1 MTEEK
6 KKVADVSKKEEKIE
20 AKEGVETKA
29 ANETEK
35 DLPLAIKIAKAAN
48 DMGAIA
54 KDGKNKSQDFQFIS
68 ESAIK
73 AAVRKV
79 SAKYGFTIFP
89 KQIKN
94 ITRYERTTSRGGT
107 LYFYDVMQEFVV
119 TDGKEEMV
127 GDMMGT
133 GSDTGDKAF
142 NKAVTVALKNF
153 EKQLFNVSD
162 KSENDPDSETPP
174 ETTGT
179 VSNNQQPYQ
188 GQYNNYQNYRP
199 TSVPSKP
206 RKLNKA
212 QLENYTVQFSD
223 GKKYTLKAIFE
234 RAKTNDVIKQWIKAG
249 NYDNTTKFYI
259 KQLGGIYKAEQKIK
273 DKSNQQPVSEDDGFE
288 DIIAK

>member
-6 KKVADVSKKEEKIE
+6 KKVAEVSKKEEKIE

-35 DLPLAIKIAKAAN
+35 YLPLAIKIAKAAN

-94 ITRYERTTSRGGT
+94 ITRYERATSRGGT
-107 LYFYDVMQEFVV
+107 LYFYDVLQEFVV
-119 TDGKEEMV
+119 TDGKEEMI

-179 VSNNQQPYQ
+179 RGNNQQSYQ
-188 GQYNNYQNYRP
+188 GQYNNFQNYRQR
-199 TSVPSKP
+199 VP
-206 RKLNKA
+206 RKLSKT
-212 QLENYTVQFSD
+212 QLENYAVEFSN
-223 GKKYTLKAIFE
+223 GQKHTLKEIFE
-234 RAKTNDVIKQWIKAG
+234 SAKTNDVTKKWLNSG
-249 NYDNTTKFYI
+249 NYDSTTGAYI
-259 KQLGGIYKAEQKIK
+259 KQLEAIYKAEQKVK
-273 DKSNQQPVSEDDGFE
+273 AESQNSQQAPDQFE

>member
-1 MTEEK
+1 MTEDK
-6 KKVADVSKKEEKIE
+6 KKVAEVSKKEEKIE

-54 KDGKNKSQDFQFIS
+54 KDGTNKGQSFQFIS
-68 ESAIK
+68 EAAIK

-94 ITRYERTTSRGGT
+94 ITRYERTTARGGT
-107 LYFYDVMQEFVV
+107 LYFYDVLQEFVV
-119 TDGKEEMV
+119 TDGKEEMI
-127 GDMMGT
+127 GEMMGT

-174 ETTGT
+174 ETIGT
-179 VSNNQQPYQ
+179 RGNNQQSYQ
-188 GQYNNYQNYRP
+188 GQYNNFQNYRQRA
-199 TSVPSKP
+199 P
-206 RKLNKA
+206 RKLSKT
-212 QLENYTVQFSD
+212 QLENYAVEFSN
-223 GKKYTLKAIFE
+223 GQKHTLKEIFE
-234 RAKTNDVIKQWIKAG
+234 SAKTNDVTKKWLNSG
-249 NYDNTTKFYI
+249 NYDSTTGAYI
-259 KQLGGIYKAEQKIK
+259 KQLEAIYKAEQKVK
-273 DKSNQQPVSEDDGFE
+273 AESQKSQQAPDKFE

>member
-6 KKVADVSKKEEKIE
+6 KKVAEVSKKEEKTE

-54 KDGKNKSQDFQFIS
+54 KDGKNKNQDFQFIS

-119 TDGKEEMV
+119 TDGKEEMI

-179 VSNNQQPYQ
+179 RGNNQQPYQ
-188 GQYNNYQNYRP
+188 RQYNNFQNYRQ
-199 TSVPSKP
+199 SK
-206 RKLNKA
+206 KLSKT
-212 QLENYTVQFSD
+212 QLENYAVEFSN
-223 GKKYTLKAIFE
+223 GQKHTLKEIFE
-234 RAKTNDVIKQWIKAG
+234 SAKTNGVTKKWLNSG
-249 NYDNTTKFYI
+249 NYDSTTGAYI
-259 KQLGGIYKAEQKIK
+259 KQLEAIYKAEQKVK
-273 DKSNQQPVSEDDGFE
+273 AESQNSQQAPDQFE

>member
-6 KKVADVSKKEEKIE
+6 KKVAEVSKKEEKTE

-54 KDGKNKSQDFQFIS
+54 KDGKNKNQDFQFIS

-119 TDGKEEMV
+119 TDGKEEMI
-127 GDMMGT
+127 GEMMGT

-179 VSNNQQPYQ
+179 RGNNQQSYQ
-188 GQYNNYQNYRP
+188 GQYNNFQNYRQR
-199 TSVPSKP
+199 VP
-206 RKLNKA
+206 RKLSKT
-212 QLENYTVQFSD
+212 QLENYAVEFSN
-223 GKKYTLKAIFE
+223 GQKHTLKEIFE
-234 RAKTNDVIKQWIKAG
+234 SAKTNDVTKKWLNSG
-249 NYDNTTKFYI
+249 NYDSTTGAYI
-259 KQLGGIYKAEQKIK
+259 KQLEAIYKAEQKIK
-273 DKSNQQPVSEDDGFE
+273 TANQNSQQAPDQFE

>member
-6 KKVADVSKKEEKIE
+6 KKVAEVSKKEEKTE

-29 ANETEK
+29 ANEKEK

-48 DMGAIA
+48 DMGAIS
-54 KDGKNKSQDFQFIS
+54 KDGKNKNQDFQFIS

-94 ITRYERTTSRGGT
+94 ITRYERATSRGGT

-119 TDGKEEMV
+119 TDGKEEMI
-127 GDMMGT
+127 GEMMGT

-179 VSNNQQPYQ
+179 RGNNQQPYQ
-188 GQYNNYQNYRP
+188 RQYNNFQNYRQ
-199 TSVPSKP
+199 SK
-206 RKLNKA
+206 KLSKT
-212 QLENYTVQFSD
+212 QLENYAVEFSN
-223 GKKYTLKAIFE
+223 GQKHTLKELFE
-234 RAKTNDVIKQWIKAG
+234 SAKTNGVTKKWLDSG
-249 NYDNTTKFYI
+249 NYDSTTGTYI
-259 KQLGGIYKAEQKIK
+259 KQLEAIYKAEQKVK
-273 DKSNQQPVSEDDGFE
+273 AESQNSQQAPDQFE

>member
-6 KKVADVSKKEEKIE
+6 KKVAEVSKEEKIE

-119 TDGKEEMV
+119 TDGKEEMI

-179 VSNNQQPYQ
+179 RGNNQQSYQ
-188 GQYNNYQNYRP
+188 GQYNNFQNYRQR
-199 TSVPSKP
+199 VP
-206 RKLNKA
+206 RKLSKT
-212 QLENYTVQFSD
+212 QLENYAVEFSN
-223 GKKYTLKAIFE
+223 GQKHTLKEIFE
-234 RAKTNDVIKQWIKAG
+234 SAKTNGVTKKWLNSG
-249 NYDNTTKFYI
+249 NYDSTTEAYI
-259 KQLGGIYKAEQKIK
+259 KQLDAIYKAEQKIK
-273 DKSNQQPVSEDDGFE
+273 TANQNRQQAPDQFE

>member
-6 KKVADVSKKEEKIE
+6 KKVAEVSKKEEKTE

-29 ANETEK
+29 ANEKEK

-54 KDGKNKSQDFQFIS
+54 KDGKNKNQDFQFIS

-119 TDGKEEMV
+119 TDGKEEMI

-179 VSNNQQPYQ
+179 RGNNQQPYQ
-188 GQYNNYQNYRP
+188 RQYNNFQNYRQ
-199 TSVPSKP
+199 SK
-206 RKLNKA
+206 KLSKT
-212 QLENYTVQFSD
+212 QLENYAVEFSN
-223 GKKYTLKAIFE
+223 GQKHTLKEIFE
-234 RAKTNDVIKQWIKAG
+234 SAKTNGVTKKWLNRG
-249 NYDNTTKFYI
+249 NYDSTTGAYI
-259 KQLGGIYKAEQKIK
+259 KQLEAIYKAEQKIK
-273 DKSNQQPVSEDDGFE
+273 TANQNSQQAPDQFE

>member
-6 KKVADVSKKEEKIE
+6 KKVAEISKKEEKIE

-29 ANETEK
+29 ASETEK

-54 KDGKNKSQDFQFIS
+54 KDGKNKNQDFQFIS

-119 TDGKEEMV
+119 TDGKEEMI

-179 VSNNQQPYQ
+179 RGNNQQSYQ
-188 GQYNNYQNYRP
+188 GQYNNFQNYRQR
-199 TSVPSKP
+199 VP
-206 RKLNKA
+206 RKLSKT
-212 QLENYTVQFSD
+212 QLENYAVEFSN
-223 GKKYTLKAIFE
+223 GQKHTLKEIFE
-234 RAKTNDVIKQWIKAG
+234 SAKTNDVTKKWLNSG
-249 NYDNTTKFYI
+249 NYDSTTGAYI
-259 KQLGGIYKAEQKIK
+259 KQLEAIYKAEQKVK
-273 DKSNQQPVSEDDGFE
+273 AESQKSQQAPDQFE

>member
-6 KKVADVSKKEEKIE
+6 KKVAEVSKKEEKTE
-20 AKEGVETKA
+20 AKEGIETKA

-54 KDGKNKSQDFQFIS
+54 KDGKNKNQDFQFIS

-119 TDGKEEMV
+119 TDGKEEMI

-179 VSNNQQPYQ
+179 RGNNQQPYQ
-188 GQYNNYQNYRP
+188 RQYNNFQNYRQR
-199 TSVPSKP
+199 VP
-206 RKLNKA
+206 RKLSKT
-212 QLENYTVQFSD
+212 QLENYAVEFSN
-223 GKKYTLKAIFE
+223 GQKHTLKEIFE
-234 RAKTNDVIKQWIKAG
+234 SAKTNDVTKKWLNSG
-249 NYDNTTKFYI
+249 NYDSTTGAYI
-259 KQLGGIYKAEQKIK
+259 KQLEAIYKAEQKVK
-273 DKSNQQPVSEDDGFE
+273 AESQNSQQAPDQFE

>member
-6 KKVADVSKKEEKIE
+6 KKVAEISKKEEKIE

-29 ANETEK
+29 ASETEK

-54 KDGKNKSQDFQFIS
+54 KDGKNKNQDFQFIS

-119 TDGKEEMV
+119 TDGKEEMI

-179 VSNNQQPYQ
+179 RGNNQQSYQ
-188 GQYNNYQNYRP
+188 GQYNNSQNYRQR
-199 TSVPSKP
+199 VP
-206 RKLNKA
+206 RKLSKT
-212 QLENYTVQFSD
+212 QLENYAVEFSN
-223 GKKYTLKAIFE
+223 GQKHTLKEIFE
-234 RAKTNDVIKQWIKAG
+234 SAKTNDVTKKWLNSG
-249 NYDNTTKFYI
+249 NYDSTTGAYI
-259 KQLGGIYKAEQKIK
+259 KQLEAIYKAEQKVK
-273 DKSNQQPVSEDDGFE
+273 AESQKSQQAPDQFE

>member
-6 KKVADVSKKEEKIE
+6 KKVAEISKKEEKIE

-54 KDGKNKSQDFQFIS
+54 KDGKNKNQDFQFIS

-179 VSNNQQPYQ
+179 RGNNQQPYQ
-188 GQYNNYQNYRP
+188 RQYNNFQNYRQ
-199 TSVPSKP
+199 SK
-206 RKLNKA
+206 KLSKT
-212 QLENYTVQFSD
+212 QLENYAVEFSN
-223 GKKYTLKAIFE
+223 GQKHTLKEIFE
-234 RAKTNDVIKQWIKAG
+234 SAKTNGVTKKWLNSG
-249 NYDNTTKFYI
+249 NYDSTTGAYI
-259 KQLGGIYKAEQKIK
+259 KQLEAIYKAEQKIK
-273 DKSNQQPVSEDDGFE
+273 TANQNSQQAPDQFE

>member
-6 KKVADVSKKEEKIE
+6 KKVAEVSKKEEKTE

-48 DMGAIA
+48 DMGAIS

-94 ITRYERTTSRGGT
+94 ITRYERATSRGGT
-107 LYFYDVMQEFVV
+107 LYFYDVLQEFVV
-119 TDGKEEMV
+119 TDGKEEMI

-179 VSNNQQPYQ
+179 RGNNQQSYQ
-188 GQYNNYQNYRP
+188 GQYNNFQNYRQR
-199 TSVPSKP
+199 VP
-206 RKLNKA
+206 RKLSKT
-212 QLENYTVQFSD
+212 QLENYAVEFSN
-223 GKKYTLKAIFE
+223 GQKHTLKEIFE
-234 RAKTNDVIKQWIKAG
+234 SAKTNDVTKKWLNSG
-249 NYDNTTKFYI
+249 NYDSTTGAYI
-259 KQLGGIYKAEQKIK
+259 KQLEAIYKAEQKVK
-273 DKSNQQPVSEDDGFE
+273 AESQNGQQAPDQFE

>member
-6 KKVADVSKKEEKIE
+6 KKVAEVSKKEEKTE
-20 AKEGVETKA
+20 AKEGIETKA

-94 ITRYERTTSRGGT
+94 ITRYERATSRGGT
-107 LYFYDVMQEFVV
+107 LYFYDVLQEFVV
-119 TDGKEEMV
+119 TDGKEEMI

-179 VSNNQQPYQ
+179 RGNNQQSYQ
-188 GQYNNYQNYRP
+188 GQYNNFQNYRQR
-199 TSVPSKP
+199 VP
-206 RKLNKA
+206 RKLSKT
-212 QLENYTVQFSD
+212 QLENYAVEFSN
-223 GKKYTLKAIFE
+223 GQNHTLKEIFE
-234 RAKTNDVIKQWIKAG
+234 SAKTNDVTKKWLNSG
-249 NYDNTTKFYI
+249 NYDSTTGAYI
-259 KQLGGIYKAEQKIK
+259 KQLEVIYKAEQKVK
-273 DKSNQQPVSEDDGFE
+273 AESQNGQQAPDQFE

>member
-1 MTEEK
+1 
-6 KKVADVSKKEEKIE
+6 
-20 AKEGVETKA
+20 
-29 ANETEK
+29 
-35 DLPLAIKIAKAAN
+35 
-48 DMGAIA
+48 MGAIA

-94 ITRYERTTSRGGT
+94 ITRYERATSRGGT
-107 LYFYDVMQEFVV
+107 LYFYDVLQEFVV
-119 TDGKEEMV
+119 TDGKEEMI

-179 VSNNQQPYQ
+179 RGNNQQSYQ
-188 GQYNNYQNYRP
+188 GQYNNFQNYRQRA
-199 TSVPSKP
+199 P
-206 RKLNKA
+206 RKLSKT
-212 QLENYTVQFSD
+212 QLENYAVEFSN
-223 GKKYTLKAIFE
+223 GQKHTLKEIFE
-234 RAKTNDVIKQWIKAG
+234 SAKTNGVTKKWLDSG
-249 NYDNTTKFYI
+249 NYDSTTGTYI
-259 KQLGGIYKAEQKIK
+259 KQLDAIYKAEQKIRNENQ
-273 DKSNQQPVSEDDGFE
+273 KSQQAPDQFE

>member
-6 KKVADVSKKEEKIE
+6 KKVAEVSKEEKIE

-48 DMGAIA
+48 DIGAIA
-54 KDGKNKSQDFQFIS
+54 KDGKNKNQDFQFIS

-119 TDGKEEMV
+119 TDGKEEMI

-179 VSNNQQPYQ
+179 RGNNQQPYQ
-188 GQYNNYQNYRP
+188 RQYNNFQNYRQ
-199 TSVPSKP
+199 SK
-206 RKLNKA
+206 KLSKT
-212 QLENYTVQFSD
+212 QLENYAVEFSN
-223 GKKYTLKAIFE
+223 GQKHTLKEIFE
-234 RAKTNDVIKQWIKAG
+234 SAKTNGVTKKWLNSG
-249 NYDNTTKFYI
+249 NYDSTTGAYI
-259 KQLGGIYKAEQKIK
+259 KQLEAIYKAEQKVK
-273 DKSNQQPVSEDDGFE
+273 AESQNRQQAPDQFE

>member
-6 KKVADVSKKEEKIE
+6 KKVAEVSKKEEKTE

-54 KDGKNKSQDFQFIS
+54 KDGKNKNQDFQFIS

-119 TDGKEEMV
+119 TDGKEEMI
-127 GDMMGT
+127 G
-133 GSDTGDKAF
+133 
-142 NKAVTVALKNF
+142 
-153 EKQLFNVSD
+153 E
-162 KSENDPDSETPP
+162 
-174 ETTGT
+174 
-179 VSNNQQPYQ
+179 
-188 GQYNNYQNYRP
+188 
-199 TSVPSKP
+199 
-206 RKLNKA
+206 
-212 QLENYTVQFSD
+212 
-223 GKKYTLKAIFE
+223 I
-234 RAKTNDVIKQWIKAG
+234 
-249 NYDNTTKFYI
+249 
-259 KQLGGIYKAEQKIK
+259 
-273 DKSNQQPVSEDDGFE
+273 
-288 DIIAK
+288 

>member
-6 KKVADVSKKEEKIE
+6 KKVAEVSKKEEKTE

-54 KDGKNKSQDFQFIS
+54 KDGTNKGQSFQFIS
-68 ESAIK
+68 EAAIK

-94 ITRYERTTSRGGT
+94 ITRYERTTARGGT
-107 LYFYDVMQEFVV
+107 LYFYDVLQEFVV
-119 TDGKEEMV
+119 TDGKEEMI

-179 VSNNQQPYQ
+179 RGNNQQPYQ
-188 GQYNNYQNYRP
+188 RQYNNFQNYRQ
-199 TSVPSKP
+199 SK
-206 RKLNKA
+206 KLSKT
-212 QLENYTVQFSD
+212 QLENYAVEFSN
-223 GKKYTLKAIFE
+223 GQKHTLKEIFE
-234 RAKTNDVIKQWIKAG
+234 SAKTNGVTKKWLNSG
-249 NYDNTTKFYI
+249 NYDSTTEAYI
-259 KQLGGIYKAEQKIK
+259 KQLDAIYKAEQKIK
-273 DKSNQQPVSEDDGFE
+273 TANQNSQQAPDQFE

>member
-6 KKVADVSKKEEKIE
+6 KKVAEVSKKEEKTE
-20 AKEGVETKA
+20 AKEGIETKA

-94 ITRYERTTSRGGT
+94 ITRYERATSRGGT
-107 LYFYDVMQEFVV
+107 LYFYDVLQEFVV
-119 TDGKEEMV
+119 TDGKEEMI

-179 VSNNQQPYQ
+179 RGNNQQSYQ
-188 GQYNNYQNYRP
+188 GQYNNFQNYRQR
-199 TSVPSKP
+199 VP
-206 RKLNKA
+206 RKLSKT
-212 QLENYTVQFSD
+212 QLENYAVEFSN
-223 GKKYTLKAIFE
+223 GQNHTLKEIFE
-234 RAKTNDVIKQWIKAG
+234 SAKTNDVTKKWLNSG
-249 NYDNTTKFYI
+249 NYDSTTGAYI
-259 KQLGGIYKAEQKIK
+259 KQLEAIYKAEQKVK
-273 DKSNQQPVSEDDGFE
+273 AESQNGQQAPDQFE

>member
-6 KKVADVSKKEEKIE
+6 KKVAEVSKKEEKIE

-54 KDGKNKSQDFQFIS
+54 KDGTNKGQSFQFIS
-68 ESAIK
+68 EAAIK

-94 ITRYERTTSRGGT
+94 ITRYERTTARGGT
-107 LYFYDVMQEFVV
+107 LYFYDVLQEFVV
-119 TDGKEEMV
+119 TDGKEEMI

-179 VSNNQQPYQ
+179 RGNNQQPYQ
-188 GQYNNYQNYRP
+188 RQYNNFQNYRQ
-199 TSVPSKP
+199 SK
-206 RKLNKA
+206 KLSKT
-212 QLENYTVQFSD
+212 QLENYAVEFSN
-223 GKKYTLKAIFE
+223 GQKHTLKEIFE
-234 RAKTNDVIKQWIKAG
+234 SAKTNGVTKKWLNSG
-249 NYDNTTKFYI
+249 NYDSTTEAYI
-259 KQLGGIYKAEQKIK
+259 KQLDAIYKAEQKIK
-273 DKSNQQPVSEDDGFE
+273 TANQNSQQAPDQFE

>member
-6 KKVADVSKKEEKIE
+6 KKVAEVSKKEEKTE

-54 KDGKNKSQDFQFIS
+54 KDGKNKNQDFQFIS

-119 TDGKEEMV
+119 TDGKEEMI

-179 VSNNQQPYQ
+179 RGNNQQSYQ
-188 GQYNNYQNYRP
+188 GQYNNSQNYRQR
-199 TSVPSKP
+199 VP
-206 RKLNKA
+206 RKLSKT
-212 QLENYTVQFSD
+212 QLENYAVEFSN
-223 GKKYTLKAIFE
+223 GQKHTLKEIFE
-234 RAKTNDVIKQWIKAG
+234 SAKTNDVTKKWLNSG
-249 NYDNTTKFYI
+249 NYDSTTGAYI
-259 KQLGGIYKAEQKIK
+259 KQLEAIYKAEQKVK
-273 DKSNQQPVSEDDGFE
+273 AESQKSQQAPDQFE

>member
-6 KKVADVSKKEEKIE
+6 KVAEISKKEEKIE

-29 ANETEK
+29 ASETEK

-54 KDGKNKSQDFQFIS
+54 KDGKNKNQDFQFIS

-119 TDGKEEMV
+119 TDGKEEMI

-153 EKQLFNVSD
+153 EKQLFNISD

-179 VSNNQQPYQ
+179 RGNNQQSYQ
-188 GQYNNYQNYRP
+188 GQYNNSQNYRQR
-199 TSVPSKP
+199 VP
-206 RKLNKA
+206 RKLSKT
-212 QLENYTVQFSD
+212 QLENYAVEFSN
-223 GKKYTLKAIFE
+223 GQKHTLKEIFE
-234 RAKTNDVIKQWIKAG
+234 SAKTNDVTKKWLNSG
-249 NYDNTTKFYI
+249 NYDSTTGAYI
-259 KQLGGIYKAEQKIK
+259 KQLEAIYKAEQKVK
-273 DKSNQQPVSEDDGFE
+273 AESQKSQQAPDQFE

>member
-1 MTEEK
+1 MTEDK
-6 KKVADVSKKEEKIE
+6 KKAAEVSKKEEKTEE

-54 KDGKNKSQDFQFIS
+54 KDGKNKNQDFQFIS

-94 ITRYERTTSRGGT
+94 IRRYERTTSRGGT

-119 TDGKEEMV
+119 TDGKEEMI
-127 GDMMGT
+127 GEMMGT

-162 KSENDPDSETPP
+162 KSEIDPDSETPP

-179 VSNNQQPYQ
+179 RGNNQQSYQ
-188 GQYNNYQNYRP
+188 GQYNNSQNYRQR
-199 TSVPSKP
+199 VP
-206 RKLNKA
+206 RKLSKT
-212 QLENYTVQFSD
+212 QLENYAVEFSN
-223 GKKYTLKAIFE
+223 GQKHTLKEIFE
-234 RAKTNDVIKQWIKAG
+234 SAKTNDVTKKWLNSG
-249 NYDNTTKFYI
+249 NYDSTTGAYI
-259 KQLGGIYKAEQKIK
+259 KQLEAIYKAEQKVK
-273 DKSNQQPVSEDDGFE
+273 AESQKSQQAPDQFE

>member
-35 DLPLAIKIAKAAN
+35 GLPLAIKIAKAAN

-54 KDGKNKSQDFQFIS
+54 KDGKNKSKDFQFIS

-119 TDGKEEMV
+119 TDGKEEMI

-179 VSNNQQPYQ
+179 RGNNQQPYQ
-188 GQYNNYQNYRP
+188 RQYNNFQNYRQ
-199 TSVPSKP
+199 SK
-206 RKLNKA
+206 KLSKT
-212 QLENYTVQFSD
+212 QLENYAVEFSN
-223 GKKYTLKAIFE
+223 GQKHTLKEIFE
-234 RAKTNDVIKQWIKAG
+234 SAKTNGVTKKWLNSG
-249 NYDNTTKFYI
+249 NYDSTTGAYI
-259 KQLGGIYKAEQKIK
+259 KQLEAIYKAEQKVK
-273 DKSNQQPVSEDDGFE
+273 AESQNSQQAPDQFE

>member
-6 KKVADVSKKEEKIE
+6 KKVAEVSKEEKIE

-54 KDGKNKSQDFQFIS
+54 KDGKNKNQDFQFIS

-119 TDGKEEMV
+119 TDGKEEMI

-179 VSNNQQPYQ
+179 RGNNQQPYQ
-188 GQYNNYQNYRP
+188 RQYNNFQNYRQ
-199 TSVPSKP
+199 SK
-206 RKLNKA
+206 KLSKT
-212 QLENYTVQFSD
+212 QLENYAVEFSD
-223 GKKYTLKAIFE
+223 GEKRTLKEIFK
-234 RAKTNDVIKQWIKAG
+234 RAETNDVVRQWIKSG
-249 NYDNTTKFYI
+249 KHDNTTATYI
-259 KQLGGIYKAEQKIK
+259 KQLGGIYKAEKKIK
-273 DKSNQQPVSEDDGFE
+273 AESNQQPQQPVSEDDGFE

>member
-6 KKVADVSKKEEKIE
+6 KKVAEVSKKEEKTE

-48 DMGAIA
+48 DMGAIS

-94 ITRYERTTSRGGT
+94 ITRYERATSRGGT
-107 LYFYDVMQEFVV
+107 LYFYDVLQEFVV
-119 TDGKEEMV
+119 TDGKEEMI

-179 VSNNQQPYQ
+179 RGNNQQSYQ
-188 GQYNNYQNYRP
+188 GQYNNFQNYRQR
-199 TSVPSKP
+199 VP
-206 RKLNKA
+206 RKLSKT
-212 QLENYTVQFSD
+212 QLENYAVEFSN
-223 GKKYTLKAIFE
+223 GQKHTLKEIFE
-234 RAKTNDVIKQWIKAG
+234 SAKTNDVTKKWLNSG
-249 NYDNTTKFYI
+249 NYDSTTGAYI
-259 KQLGGIYKAEQKIK
+259 KQLEAIYKAEQKIK
-273 DKSNQQPVSEDDGFE
+273 TANQNSQQAPDQFE

>member
-6 KKVADVSKKEEKIE
+6 KKVAEVSKEEKIE

-54 KDGKNKSQDFQFIS
+54 KDGTNKGQSFQFIS
-68 ESAIK
+68 EAAIK

-94 ITRYERTTSRGGT
+94 ITRYERTTARGGT
-107 LYFYDVMQEFVV
+107 LYFYDVLQEFVV
-119 TDGKEEMV
+119 TDGKEEMI

-179 VSNNQQPYQ
+179 RGNNQQPYQ
-188 GQYNNYQNYRP
+188 RQYNNFQNYRQ
-199 TSVPSKP
+199 SK
-206 RKLNKA
+206 KLSKT
-212 QLENYTVQFSD
+212 QLENYAVEFSN
-223 GKKYTLKAIFE
+223 GQKHTLKEIFE
-234 RAKTNDVIKQWIKAG
+234 SAKTNGVTKKWLNSG
-249 NYDNTTKFYI
+249 NYDSTTEAYI
-259 KQLGGIYKAEQKIK
+259 KQLDAIYKAEQKIK
-273 DKSNQQPVSEDDGFE
+273 IANQNSQQAPDQFE

>member
-1 MTEEK
+1 
-6 KKVADVSKKEEKIE
+6 
-20 AKEGVETKA
+20 
-29 ANETEK
+29 
-35 DLPLAIKIAKAAN
+35 
-48 DMGAIA
+48 MGAIA

-94 ITRYERTTSRGGT
+94 ITRYERATSRGGT
-107 LYFYDVMQEFVV
+107 LYFYDVLQEFVV
-119 TDGKEEMV
+119 TDGKEEMI

-179 VSNNQQPYQ
+179 RGNNQQSYQ
-188 GQYNNYQNYRP
+188 GQYNNFQNYRQR
-199 TSVPSKP
+199 VP
-206 RKLNKA
+206 RKLSKT
-212 QLENYTVQFSD
+212 QLENYAVEFSN
-223 GKKYTLKAIFE
+223 GQKHTLKEIFE
-234 RAKTNDVIKQWIKAG
+234 SAKTNDVTKKWLNSG
-249 NYDNTTKFYI
+249 NYDSTTGAYI
-259 KQLGGIYKAEQKIK
+259 KQLEAIYKAEQKVK
-273 DKSNQQPVSEDDGFE
+273 AESQNGQQAPDQFE

>member
-6 KKVADVSKKEEKIE
+6 KKVAEVSKKEEKTE

-54 KDGKNKSQDFQFIS
+54 KDGKNKNQDFQFIS

-94 ITRYERTTSRGGT
+94 ITRYERATSRGGT
-107 LYFYDVMQEFVV
+107 LYFYDVLQEFVV
-119 TDGKEEMV
+119 TDGKEEMI

-179 VSNNQQPYQ
+179 RGNNQQSYQ
-188 GQYNNYQNYRP
+188 GQYNNFQNYRQR
-199 TSVPSKP
+199 VP
-206 RKLNKA
+206 RKLSKT
-212 QLENYTVQFSD
+212 QLENYAVEFSN
-223 GKKYTLKAIFE
+223 GQKHTLKEIFE
-234 RAKTNDVIKQWIKAG
+234 SAKTNNVTKKWLNSG
-249 NYDNTTKFYI
+249 NYDSTTGAYI
-259 KQLGGIYKAEQKIK
+259 KQLEAIYKAEQKVK
-273 DKSNQQPVSEDDGFE
+273 AESQNGQQAPDQFE

>member
-6 KKVADVSKKEEKIE
+6 KKVAEISKKEEKIE

-54 KDGKNKSQDFQFIS
+54 KDGTNKGQSFQFIS
-68 ESAIK
+68 EAAIK

-94 ITRYERTTSRGGT
+94 ITRYERTTARGGT
-107 LYFYDVMQEFVV
+107 LYFYDVLQEFVV
-119 TDGKEEMV
+119 TDGKEEMI

-179 VSNNQQPYQ
+179 RGNNQQPYQ
-188 GQYNNYQNYRP
+188 RQYNNFQNYRQ
-199 TSVPSKP
+199 SK
-206 RKLNKA
+206 KLSKT
-212 QLENYTVQFSD
+212 QLENYAVEFSN
-223 GKKYTLKAIFE
+223 GQKHTLKEIFE
-234 RAKTNDVIKQWIKAG
+234 SAKTNGVTKKWLNSG
-249 NYDNTTKFYI
+249 NYDSTTEAYI
-259 KQLGGIYKAEQKIK
+259 KQLGAIYKAEQKIK
-273 DKSNQQPVSEDDGFE
+273 NESQNSQQAPDQFE

>member
-6 KKVADVSKKEEKIE
+6 KKVAEVSKKEEKTE

-29 ANETEK
+29 ANEKEK

-54 KDGKNKSQDFQFIS
+54 KDGKNKNQDFQFIS

-94 ITRYERTTSRGGT
+94 ITRYERATSRGGT

-119 TDGKEEMV
+119 TDGKEEMI

-179 VSNNQQPYQ
+179 RGNNQQSYQ
-188 GQYNNYQNYRP
+188 GQYNNFQNYRQRA
-199 TSVPSKP
+199 P
-206 RKLNKA
+206 RKLSKT
-212 QLENYTVQFSD
+212 QLENYAVEFSN
-223 GKKYTLKAIFE
+223 GQKHTLKEIFE
-234 RAKTNDVIKQWIKAG
+234 SAKTNGVTKKWLNSG
-249 NYDNTTKFYI
+249 NYDSTTEAYI
-259 KQLGGIYKAEQKIK
+259 KQLDAIYKAEQKIRNENQ
-273 DKSNQQPVSEDDGFE
+273 KSQQAPDQFE

>member
-6 KKVADVSKKEEKIE
+6 KKVAEVSKEEKIE

-54 KDGKNKSQDFQFIS
+54 KDGKNKNQDFQFIS

-179 VSNNQQPYQ
+179 RGNNQQPYQ
-188 GQYNNYQNYRP
+188 RQYNNFQNYRQ
-199 TSVPSKP
+199 SK
-206 RKLNKA
+206 KLSKT
-212 QLENYTVQFSD
+212 QLENYAVEFSN
-223 GKKYTLKAIFE
+223 GQKHTLKEIFE
-234 RAKTNDVIKQWIKAG
+234 SAKTNGVTKKWLNSG
-249 NYDNTTKFYI
+249 NYDSTTGAYI
-259 KQLGGIYKAEQKIK
+259 KQLEAIYKAEQKVK
-273 DKSNQQPVSEDDGFE
+273 AESQNNQQAPDQFE

>member
-6 KKVADVSKKEEKIE
+6 KKVAEVSKKEEKTE

-54 KDGKNKSQDFQFIS
+54 KDGKNKNQDFQFIS

-119 TDGKEEMV
+119 TDGKEEMI
-127 GDMMGT
+127 GEMMGT

-174 ETTGT
+174 ETIGT
-179 VSNNQQPYQ
+179 RGNNQQPYQ
-188 GQYNNYQNYRP
+188 RQYNNFQNYRQ
-199 TSVPSKP
+199 SK
-206 RKLNKA
+206 KLSKT
-212 QLENYTVQFSD
+212 QLENYAVEFSN
-223 GKKYTLKAIFE
+223 GQKHTLKEIFE
-234 RAKTNDVIKQWIKAG
+234 SAKTNGVTKKWLNSG
-249 NYDNTTKFYI
+249 NYDSTTEAYI
-259 KQLGGIYKAEQKIK
+259 KQLDAIYKAEQKIK
-273 DKSNQQPVSEDDGFE
+273 TANQNSQQAPDQFE

>member
-6 KKVADVSKKEEKIE
+6 KKVAEVSKKEEKTEE

-54 KDGKNKSQDFQFIS
+54 KDGKNKNQDFQFIS

-119 TDGKEEMV
+119 TDGKEEMI
-127 GDMMGT
+127 GEMMGT

-179 VSNNQQPYQ
+179 RGNNQQSYQ
-188 GQYNNYQNYRP
+188 GQYNNFQNYRQR
-199 TSVPSKP
+199 VP
-206 RKLNKA
+206 RKLSKT
-212 QLENYTVQFSD
+212 QLENYAVEFSN
-223 GKKYTLKAIFE
+223 GQKHTLKEIFE
-234 RAKTNDVIKQWIKAG
+234 SAKTNGVTKKWLNSG
-249 NYDNTTKFYI
+249 NYDSTTGAYI
-259 KQLGGIYKAEQKIK
+259 KQLEAIYKAEQKVK
-273 DKSNQQPVSEDDGFE
+273 AESQNSQQAHDQFE

>member
-1 MTEEK
+1 MAE
-6 KKVADVSKKEEKIE
+6 VSKKEEKTE

-119 TDGKEEMV
+119 TDGKEEMI

-179 VSNNQQPYQ
+179 RGNNQQSYQ
-188 GQYNNYQNYRP
+188 GQYNNFQNYRQR
-199 TSVPSKP
+199 VP
-206 RKLNKA
+206 RKLSKT
-212 QLENYTVQFSD
+212 QLENYAVEFSN
-223 GKKYTLKAIFE
+223 GQKHTLKEIFE
-234 RAKTNDVIKQWIKAG
+234 SAKTNGVTKKWLNSG
-249 NYDNTTKFYI
+249 NYDSTTEAYI
-259 KQLGGIYKAEQKIK
+259 KQLDAIYKAEQKIK
-273 DKSNQQPVSEDDGFE
+273 TANQNRQQAPDQFE

>member
-6 KKVADVSKKEEKIE
+6 KKVAEVSKEEKIE

-54 KDGKNKSQDFQFIS
+54 KDGKNKNQDFQFIS

-119 TDGKEEMV
+119 TDGKEEMI

-179 VSNNQQPYQ
+179 RGNNQQPYQ
-188 GQYNNYQNYRP
+188 RQYNNFQNYRQ
-199 TSVPSKP
+199 SK
-206 RKLNKA
+206 KLSKT
-212 QLENYTVQFSD
+212 QLENYAVEFSN
-223 GKKYTLKAIFE
+223 GQKHTLKEIFE
-234 RAKTNDVIKQWIKAG
+234 SAKTNGVTKKWLNSG
-249 NYDNTTKFYI
+249 NYDSTTGAYI
-259 KQLGGIYKAEQKIK
+259 KQLEAIYKAEQKIK
-273 DKSNQQPVSEDDGFE
+273 TANQNSQQAPDQFE